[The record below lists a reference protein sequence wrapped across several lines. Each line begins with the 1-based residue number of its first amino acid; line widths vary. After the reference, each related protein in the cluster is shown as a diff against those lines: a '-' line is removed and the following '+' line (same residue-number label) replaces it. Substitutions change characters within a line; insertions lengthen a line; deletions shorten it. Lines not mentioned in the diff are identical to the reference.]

1 MEWIDYITSNTSKSL
16 RCTINQ
22 GEYTNHR
29 RFDKKSNFL
38 QLVGSI
44 TTWGG
49 GSLGTPKNDYVNK
62 DHCNQETH
70 LNFFLFY
77 LYNSSDIR
85 QQNIYFLQQKIFL
98 LQHGNMSSPTENISS
113 PTGGV
118 RRGRLAATR
127 LRHRFQKLHH
137 ARSHQVEGGMGDGGE
152 R

>member
-16 RCTINQ
+16 RCTINL

-29 RFDKKSNFL
+29 RFDKEIKYLTDKS
-38 QLVGSI
+38 
-44 TTWGG
+44 
-49 GSLGTPKNDYVNK
+49 DYVNK
-62 DHCNQETH
+62 DHCIQETH

-77 LYNSSDIR
+77 LCNSRSNRIFTF
-85 QQNIYFLQQKIFL
+85 IQKIFL
-98 LQHGNMSSPTENISS
+98 LQHGNMSSPTENISSPTENISS

-137 ARSHQVEGGMGDGGE
+137 ARSHQVGGEMGDGGH